1 MSEQELDFSGLRDET
16 VRELANLAARVAE
29 GGVQEL
35 DFSGLGDDTLRVLA
49 NLGGIDEDVVGE
61 DLTRDLR
68 DVDPDAIQSV
78 IQQAQDFW
86 LTARPMDD
94 PGLVSNEVPGAG
106 PGVIAPF
113 SSSGTGW
120 QQMSVA
126 EFRQPWLRPWKNN
139 VTATKVTI
147 CATSGS
153 TIDEVV
159 FVNEDETTTPPQ
171 KLRSEECCTSG
182 ARCVEVRCV

>member
-68 DVDPDAIQSV
+68 DVDSFDAFGDQGATGRHV
-78 IQQAQDFW
+78 
-86 LTARPMDD
+86 TRPRHAAVD
-94 PGLVSNEVPGAG
+94 
-106 PGVIAPF
+106 
-113 SSSGTGW
+113 
-120 QQMSVA
+120 VA
-126 EFRQPWLRPWKNN
+126 
-139 VTATKVTI
+139 
-147 CATSGS
+147 
-153 TIDEVV
+153 
-159 FVNEDETTTPPQ
+159 
-171 KLRSEECCTSG
+171 
-182 ARCVEVRCV
+182 